1 MQVEEEEEEVDPEV
15 LEQQKRLKEEM
26 NEAVKQITDR
36 SENDSIA
43 YVTQQMH
50 QTLKVYCWFS
60 LLHIHRIR
68 MILC

>member
-1 MQVEEEEEEVDPEV
+1 MQVKEEEEEEVDPEV

-50 QTLKVYCWFS
+50 QTLKVYC
-60 LLHIHRIR
+60 
-68 MILC
+68 